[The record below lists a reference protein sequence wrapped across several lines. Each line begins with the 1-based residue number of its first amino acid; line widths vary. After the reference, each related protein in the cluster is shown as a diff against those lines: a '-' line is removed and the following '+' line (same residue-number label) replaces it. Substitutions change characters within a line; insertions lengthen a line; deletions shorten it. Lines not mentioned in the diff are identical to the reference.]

1 MKKGFYSA
9 SVRKPAGRI
18 PAEPAPLREVQTKDV
33 AKSARRGWR
42 ELYRRHEKPSLFVA
56 GAALAVILVALHG
69 SLAPAPLRIT
79 QDDIDQAVARTL
91 ETKPVPSPAMKA
103 YQAVRSSVVRVRA
116 IGDGLEYD
124 EYMLRAIG
132 SGVVII
138 DRGVI
143 LTSLHVVAGASR
155 VRVQFEDGME
165 SEAAIISTQPENDL
179 AVLQAKEIPDD
190 LHAATLRSA
199 RHLVEGEHVTAVGF
213 PFGIGPSVS
222 HGVISGLRRQYRSP
236 DGERILSNL
245 IQFDAA
251 ANPGSSGGP
260 LMNAA
265 GEVIGIITAI
275 LGTAEKSAFS
285 GIAFAVPIELAA
297 GAAGLPPF

>member
-9 SVRKPAGRI
+9 NVRKPAGRI
-18 PAEPAPLREVQTKDV
+18 PAEAASLREVQTKEV
-33 AKSARRGWR
+33 AKPPRRGRR
-42 ELYRRHEKPSLFVA
+42 ELYQRHEKSSIFVA

-79 QDDIDQAVARTL
+79 QDDIDQAV
-91 ETKPVPSPAMKA
+91 
-103 YQAVRSSVVRVRA
+103 RSSIVRVRA

-124 EYMLRAIG
+124 EYMHRATG

-138 DRGVI
+138 DKGVI
-143 LTSLHVVAGASR
+143 LTSLHVVAGASL
-155 VRVQFEDGME
+155 VRVQFEDGLE

-179 AVLQAKEIPDD
+179 AVLQAKQIPDD
-190 LHAATLRSA
+190 LQAATLRSA
-199 RHLVEGEHVTAVGF
+199 KHLIEGEHVTAIGF

-222 HGVISGLRRQYRSP
+222 HGVISGLKREYQSP

-260 LMNAA
+260 LVNAA

-275 LGTAEKSAFS
+275 LSTAEKAGFS